1 MTVGLTSFLLALVAM
16 LGNAEYV
23 LGTSMLS
30 RPIVMGTLAGL
41 VMGDI
46 ETGIIIGATLELAFL
61 GSFSI
66 GASIPPEVISGS
78 VLGTAFAIVT
88 REGTGVALTLALP
101 IASIVLILKN
111 FGFLFIMPPLIH
123 KADSYAEE
131 GNFKGIGWIN
141 FLSGFLAVNLPI
153 GLTVGISY
161 AVGSSAVQG
170 LLDVIPEFVTRG
182 LEIGTA
188 LLPAYGFAL
197 LLNTMINK
205 KNWPFFLLGF
215 ALVVY
220 LNISVTGVAIFGA
233 ILALILSG
241 YSSFNGTTGANQTES
256 NGGIDYGSEEF

>member
-1 MTVGLTSFLLALVAM
+1 MNVGVTAILLALVAM
-16 LGNAEYV
+16 LGNAEYY

-46 ETGIIIGATLELAFL
+46 ETGIIIGATLELAFV

-66 GASIPPEVISGS
+66 GASIPPEIISGS
-78 VLGTAFAIVT
+78 VLGTAFAIAT
-88 REGTGVALTLALP
+88 GKGTGVALSLALP
-101 IASIVLILKN
+101 IASIVLIVKN
-111 FGFLFIMPPLIH
+111 VGFLFIMPPLIH
-123 KADSYAEE
+123 KADEYARQA
-131 GNFKGIGWIN
+131 NSKGINLIN
-141 FLSGFLAVNLPI
+141 FLSGFLSVNLPI
-153 GLTVGISY
+153 GLAVGISY
-161 AVGSSAVQG
+161 AVGSNSVQG
-170 LLDVIPEFVTRG
+170 LLDAIPEFIIRG

-241 YSSFNGTTGANQTES
+241 YSSFNGGNMMGQNETE
-256 NGGIDYGSEEF
+256 GGIDYASEEF